1 MIMPPGLRK
10 FALAAHV
17 VSSVGSLGAV
27 AVFLV
32 LAVAG
37 LDLADA
43 GALRAAYLAMELIV
57 WVAILPLVVAALL
70 TGLIQSLGT
79 TWGLFR
85 HYWVLIKFLLT
96 ILALVVLILQM
107 EGIGAVADV
116 AAATGLSGVDL
127 RAARISLVVHAA
139 GGLFVLLAAAVLS
152 VYKPRGLTR
161 YGWRRLPV
169 PATAPGVSG
178 RSARRR

>member
-10 FALAAHV
+10 FALTAHV

-37 LDLADA
+37 LNLADA
-43 GALRAAYLAMELIV
+43 SAVRAAYLAMELV
-57 WVAILPLVVAALL
+57 AWLAILPLVVAALL

-85 HYWVLIKFLLT
+85 YYWVLIKFLLT
-96 ILALVVLILQM
+96 VLTLVVLMLQM
-107 EGIGAVADV
+107 EGIAYVADV
-116 AAATGLSGVDL
+116 AAETGLSGADL

-139 GGLFVLLAAAVLS
+139 GGLLVLLAAAAFS

-161 YGWRRLPV
+161 YGWRRQHEARAV
-169 PATAPGVSG
+169 P
-178 RSARRR
+178 SA

>member
-37 LDLADA
+37 LNLADA
-43 GALRAAYLAMELIV
+43 SVVRAAYLAMELIA

-70 TGLIQSLGT
+70 TGLVQSLGT

-85 HYWVLIKFLLT
+85 HYWVLIKLLLT
-96 ILALVVLILQM
+96 ILTLVVLMLQL
-107 EGIGAVADV
+107 EGIGTVAD
-116 AAATGLSGVDL
+116 AAATSLSGADL
-127 RAARISLVVHAA
+127 RGARISLVVHAA
-139 GGLFVLLAAAVLS
+139 GGLLVLLAAAVLS

-161 YGWRRLPV
+161 YGWRKQHAARASSPV
-169 PATAPGVSG
+169 YGKACPRA
-178 RSARRR
+178 